1 MNEDVKYR
9 IGAFLPQFDTLRVAL
24 WMAEEEKRISER
36 KGREEDDKNIFLDRY
51 KFSRWVKTAL
61 RRLGG
66 RGVAEEKDWDMQLLA
81 GKFLPR
87 Q

>member
-1 MNEDVKYR
+1 MRGK
-9 IGAFLPQFDTLRVAL
+9 
-24 WMAEEEKRISER
+24 KRQ
-36 KGREEDDKNIFLDRY
+36 EDDKNIFLDRY

-61 RRLGG
+61 RRWWGG
-66 RGVAEEKDWDMQLLA
+66 GMVLAEEKDWDVQLLA

>member
-1 MNEDVKYR
+1 
-9 IGAFLPQFDTLRVAL
+9 
-24 WMAEEEKRISER
+24 MAEEEKRISER
-36 KGREEDDKNIFLDRY
+36 KGREGDDKNIFLDRY

-61 RRLGG
+61 RRWGG
-66 RGVAEEKDWDMQLLA
+66 GVVEEKDWDVQLLA